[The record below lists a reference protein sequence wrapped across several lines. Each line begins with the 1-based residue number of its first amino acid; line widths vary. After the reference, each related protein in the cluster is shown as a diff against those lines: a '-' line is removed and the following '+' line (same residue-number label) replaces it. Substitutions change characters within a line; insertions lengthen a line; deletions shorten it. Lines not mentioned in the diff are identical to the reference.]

1 MVARH
6 DLTTDPALAAA
17 LLTVRRG
24 TAFWGRVLDT
34 LTDDQLDGASLLPGW
49 SRRHVVAHVGYNA
62 RAITRLV
69 SWAHTGVETPMYA
82 SPTERAAEIDEG
94 ATQPARAL
102 RHLSE
107 HAAITLDVEW
117 RDTPDHVWAR
127 EVRTAQGRIVPL
139 TETVWMRTRE
149 VWLHAVDVSAG
160 VVPGA
165 TVAAVPADVLAR
177 LLGDVTAAW
186 ARTGAGTDLRVEL
199 TDGVAV
205 PGWAGPAWGD
215 GTTAVRGDLTTVT
228 AWATGRAHPF
238 EVTAPRWI

>member
-6 DLTTDPALAAA
+6 DLSTDPALATA

-24 TAFWGRVLDT
+24 TAFWGRVLDA
-34 LTDDQLDGASLLPGW
+34 LPDDALDGPSLLPGW

-82 SPTERAAEIDEG
+82 SPEQRAAEIDEG

-117 RDTPDHVWAR
+117 RDTPDAVWAR
-127 EVRTAQGRIVPL
+127 EVRTAQGRVVPL

-149 VWLHAVDVSAG
+149 VWLHAVDLSAG
-160 VVPGA
+160 LVPGA
-165 TVAAVPADVLAR
+165 TVSTIPADVLAR
-177 LLGDVTAAW
+177 LLSDVTAAW
-186 ARTGAGTDLRVEL
+186 ARTGAGADLRVEP
-199 TDGVAV
+199 TDGAAV
-205 PGWAGPAWGD
+205 PGWDGAPWGE
-215 GTTAVRGDLTTVT
+215 GTTTVRGDLAELT

-238 EVTAPRWI
+238 EAEAPRWI